1 MLRTVFFTIVLFAFV
16 IISGCSEDTPTNT
29 TTGGPLDGKW
39 KASEV
44 QMVHAP
50 SGSGHSAQMK
60 AQLQLLGSLPA
71 ATVGW
76 ANLNFGSSRLWN
88 SQTIGSQSLGRIKFI
103 NDMVGMIY
111 SSVTEYYLT
120 TDGGSSWNRKIIS
133 NVEYFY
139 LVSIVNANIAYAVGH
154 LSSPPYSTVLMKTTD
169 GGSSWT
175 EKFSFSA
182 ISVSPND
189 IGFVNEETGYAI
201 SNGKICKT
209 TNGGLNWSIQN
220 TPMNCQ
226 DLQFFNEQSLII
238 SGMTSGNSYSSML
251 KTSDGGTTWQ
261 TIPLNFFMTNFDFKD
276 EITGFAN
283 GLLNSKFYIFKT
295 IDGGFTWS
303 TILDMSVDYQ
313 QGFHF
318 LNANTG
324 MAVDG
329 SAVIRTEDGGITWT
343 QEFCDY
349 FTSYNGVYLKD
360 SQNGMVT
367 DSEGRVWMRPNTTAD
382 NCWSLGGKVE
392 NTSIAD
398 IIHSRNEI
406 YYGGGT
412 YSIDGS
418 NITFTVLG
426 YSATGGDAG
435 DFTIGGGTFT
445 SSGNL
450 VLTLNFAN
458 DEQWKVT
465 FIR

>member
-1 MLRTVFFTIVLFAFV
+1 MIRTVFFTIVLCVFF
-16 IISGCSEDTPTNT
+16 IFSGCSDDTPTNT

-88 SQTIGSQSLGRIKFI
+88 SQTIGTQSLGRIKFI

-111 SSVTEYYLT
+111 SSVTEYFLT
-120 TDGGSSWNRKIIS
+120 TDGGVTWNRKIIGS
-133 NVEYFY
+133 VSYFY

-154 LSSPPYSTVLMKTTD
+154 LSSPPYSNVLLKSTD
-169 GGSSWT
+169 GGSTWA
-175 EKFSFSA
+175 EKFSFTSV
-182 ISVSPND
+182 SVSPND

-201 SNGKICKT
+201 ANGKICKT
-209 TNGGLNWSIQN
+209 TNGGLNWAIDN

-226 DLQFFNEQSLII
+226 DLQFFNDQSLII
-238 SGMTSGNSYSSML
+238 SGMTSGNSYSSLL

-261 TIPLNFFMTNFDFKD
+261 TIPLNFLMTNFDFKD
-276 EITGFAN
+276 ENTGFAS
-283 GLLNSKFYIFKT
+283 GILNSKIYIFKT
-295 IDGGFTWS
+295 IDGGFSWS
-303 TILDMSVDYQ
+303 TILNMSVDYQ

-318 LNANTG
+318 LNASTG

-329 SAVIRTEDGGITWT
+329 SAIIRTEDGGITWT

-349 FTSYNGVYLKD
+349 YSNYNGVYLKD
-360 SQNGMVT
+360 SQNGLVT
-367 DSEGRVWMRPNTTAD
+367 DSDGRVWMRSNITAD

-398 IIHSRNEI
+398 IIHSRDEV

-412 YSIDGS
+412 YSIDGG